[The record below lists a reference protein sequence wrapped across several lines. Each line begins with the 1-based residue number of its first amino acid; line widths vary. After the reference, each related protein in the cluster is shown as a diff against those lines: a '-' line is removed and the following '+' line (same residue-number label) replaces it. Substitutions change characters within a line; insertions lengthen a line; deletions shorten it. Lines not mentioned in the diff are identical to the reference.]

1 MNGKLRTFITYIL
14 ALLVTACQ
22 DQNDRPRGE
31 YITRT
36 HDQTTPVPAP
46 KIQSKKPYFW
56 EKNHDAE
63 IAEITKECFRCKGN
77 ALSPFKSETVRGEV
91 VKYHDCGGHK
101 RHSLPLF
108 NGKEGVYP
116 VILDILNHIQAK
128 TGHRVIITS
137 GHRCPEHNT
146 YIDPSPQNQYSK
158 HQIGAE
164 VDFYVQ
170 GYENNREGVLEIIKS
185 FYTENTFFQG
195 KKDYTEF
202 KRYEKDDVLRH
213 QPWMNKEIF
222 IKFYEAYE
230 GRNDDN
236 RHPYPYIA
244 LQVRHDRDKNARV
257 SYSWEQAF
265 GNYLRY

>member
-1 MNGKLRTFITYIL
+1 MNWLRAFIGSIL
-14 ALLVTACQ
+14 ALLITACQ

-36 HDQTTPVPAP
+36 SDQYTTIPEATIQP
-46 KIQSKKPYFW
+46 KKSYFW
-56 EKNHDAE
+56 EKNPDAG
-63 IAEITKECFRCKGN
+63 IAGITKEAFRCKGSS
-77 ALSPFKSETVRGEV
+77 LSPSKSETVRGEI

-101 RHSLPLF
+101 RHSLPLL
-108 NGKEGVYP
+108 NGKEGIYP
-116 VILDILNHIQAK
+116 IILDLLNHIQTK

-146 YIDPSPQNQYSK
+146 YVDPSPQNQYSK

-170 GYENNREGVLEIIKS
+170 GFENNPDAILDILKNYYIETPIYKD
-185 FYTENTFFQG
+185 

-202 KRYEKDDVLRH
+202 KRYEKEETLKIK
-213 QPWMNKEIF
+213 PWMNKEIF
-222 IKFYEAYE
+222 IKIFQPYE

-244 LQVRHDRDKNARV
+244 LQVRHDRDKNTRV

>member
-1 MNGKLRTFITYIL
+1 MVYGIIL
-14 ALLVTACQ
+14 ALLITACQ

-36 HDQTTPVPAP
+36 HDQSTSIPAP
-46 KIQSKKPYFW
+46 KILPKRHYFW
-56 EKNHDAE
+56 EKSQDAE
-63 IAEITKECFRCKGN
+63 IAAITKECFRCKGN
-77 ALSPFKSETVRGEV
+77 ALNPFKSETVRGEV
-91 VKYHDCGGHK
+91 VKYHDCGGYK

-108 NGKEGVYP
+108 NGKEGVHP
-116 VILDILNHIQAK
+116 VILEILNYMQIK
-128 TGHRVIITS
+128 TGHRVIVTS

-146 YIDPSPQNQYSK
+146 YVDPSPQNQYSK
-158 HQIGAE
+158 HQMGAE

-170 GYENNREGVLEIIKS
+170 GYENNREEIFEIIKS
-185 FYTENTFFQG
+185 YYTEHPLFKD

-202 KRYEKDDVLRH
+202 KRYDKEEVLRNK
-213 QPWMNKEIF
+213 PWMNKEVF
-222 IKFYEAYE
+222 IKFFEAYE

-236 RHPYPYIA
+236 RHPYSYIA

>member
-1 MNGKLRTFITYIL
+1 MSGTLRTLIGFIFALVL
-14 ALLVTACQ
+14 AACQ
-22 DQNDRPRGE
+22 DENERPRGE

-36 HDQTTPVPAP
+36 HDQFTSIPSP
-46 KIQSKKPYFW
+46 KIQPKKPCFW
-56 EKNHDAE
+56 EKSQDAG

-77 ALSPFKSETVRGEV
+77 SLSPVKSETVRGEI
-91 VKYHDCGGHK
+91 VKYHDCGGYK

-108 NGKEGVYP
+108 NGKEGIYP
-116 VILDILNHIQAK
+116 VILDILNHIQAQ

-146 YIDPSPQNQYSK
+146 YVDPSPQNQYSK

-170 GYENNREGVLEIIKS
+170 GFESNPEAILEIIKS
-185 FYTENTFFQG
+185 YYTENTLYKD

-202 KRYEKDDVLRH
+202 KRYDKEESLRH
-213 QPWMNKEIF
+213 KPWMNKEIF
-222 IKFYEAYE
+222 IKLYEVYE

-244 LQVRHDRDKNARV
+244 LQVRHDRDKNTRV

>member
-1 MNGKLRTFITYIL
+1 MLRTFKGFIL
-14 ALLVTACQ
+14 ALLITACQ

-36 HDQTTPVPAP
+36 HDQVTSIPAP
-46 KIQSKKPYFW
+46 KVQSKIPYFW
-56 EKNHDAE
+56 EKNNDTG

-77 ALSPFKSETVRGEV
+77 SLSPFKSETVRGEV
-91 VKYHDCGGHK
+91 VKYHDCGGYK
-101 RHSLPLF
+101 KHSLPLF
-108 NGKEGVYP
+108 NGKEGIYP
-116 VILDILNHIQAK
+116 VILDILNYIQAK

-146 YIDPSPQNQYSK
+146 YVDPSPQNQYSK

-170 GYENNREGVLEIIKS
+170 GFENTPEVILNIIKNY
-185 FYTENTFFQG
+185 YTENSQFQG
-195 KKDYTEF
+195 KKEYIEF
-202 KRYEKDDVLRH
+202 QRYDKEETLRNK
-213 QPWMNKEIF
+213 PWMNKEIF
-222 IKFYEAYE
+222 IKLLMSYE
-230 GRNDDN
+230 GRNEDN